1 LQEIAPMKGKD
12 GLSIA
17 KQTFQ
22 GWQEDGSLELGA
34 ALSYYTVFSLAPL
47 LVIAIAIAAL
57 VFGREAVE
65 GRLFG
70 EIRGLVGA
78 QSAATL
84 QSMIASAGKHVSG
97 ALATALSVVAI
108 LFGAS
113 GVFGQLQTSLD
124 RIWHVAPRS
133 DRGLWGLLRDRFL
146 SFGMVLGVGFVLLV
160 SLMVSAALAA
170 MGAYATGLLPAVA
183 PLLSA
188 VNFVVSFAVVTAL
201 FAMIFRFLPDVHVAW
216 RDVWVGA
223 AATALLFTIGKSLI
237 GLYLGRSSVSS
248 SYGAAGSLLVILLW
262 VYYSSQI
269 LFFGAEFTKVWT
281 VHQGGRIVPKSK
293 AVRVQRVEVTE
304 DEAKDAGKSAVGAAP
319 ATRKAAK
326 DKAAGQNAAD
336 AGRPRDARAARAS
349 QRREGERAP
358 SVSRP
363 LALIAW
369 AVTVL
374 LLRRAAAAR
383 DR

>member
-1 LQEIAPMKGKD
+1 MRWKNS
-12 GLSIA
+12 LSIA
-17 KQTFQ
+17 KETFQ

-34 ALSYYTVFSLAPL
+34 ALSYYTAFSLAPL
-47 LVIAIAIAAL
+47 LVIAIAIAGL

-97 ALATALSVVAI
+97 ALATVLSVVAI

-133 DRGLWGLLRDRFL
+133 DRGIWGLLRDRFL

-170 MGAYATGLLPAVA
+170 MGAYATGLLLAVA

-216 RDVWVGA
+216 RDVWAGA

-262 VYYSSQI
+262 VYYSAQI

-281 VHQGGRIVPKSK
+281 VHRGGRIVPKSK

-304 DEAKDAGKSAVGAAP
+304 DEAKDAGKNAVGAAP
-319 ATRKAAK
+319 ATQKAAK

-336 AGRPRDARAARAS
+336 AGRPREAAWAS
-349 QRREGERAP
+349 RRREAERTPA
-358 SVSRP
+358 VGKP
-363 LALIAW
+363 LALITW
-369 AVTVL
+369 AVAVL
-374 LLRRAAAAR
+374 LLHRAVASPGGAEKR
-383 DR
+383 SR